1 MTEPELPTAEASV
14 AEPVDV
20 PKYRVRARR
29 RGGSALDMVRSLGLV
44 SLAVI
49 GMVAFSLW
57 NQPDHPPVSPE
68 LSGTVQAARAN
79 AEFPVLA
86 MTTLPKG
93 WYANASRYGSAPGTN
108 DQPTYHLGYITQDEH
123 YFGVD
128 TVVGAVSIVDK
139 LLREESITGLKF
151 AVIADGESERWISIN
166 TAATGST
173 IVLTGS
179 GTREQWQQFTSALSA
194 DGPIAL

>member
-1 MTEPELPTAEASV
+1 MTEPELPTADASDEDG
-14 AEPVDV
+14 AS
-20 PKYRVRARR
+20 YRVRPRR

-44 SLAVI
+44 GLAVI

-68 LSGTVQAARAN
+68 LSATVQAARAN

-86 MTTLPKG
+86 MTALPEG
-93 WYANASRYGSAPGTN
+93 WYANAARFGSAQGTN

-128 TVVGAVSIVDK
+128 TMVGALSIVDK
-139 LLREESITGLKF
+139 ILREESISGLTF
-151 AVIADGESERWISIN
+151 AVIEDGDSERWISIN
-166 TAATGST
+166 SAATGST
-173 IVLTGS
+173 ITLTGS
-179 GTREQWQQFTSALSA
+179 GTHEQWQQFTSALSA
-194 DGPIAL
+194 DGAIAL